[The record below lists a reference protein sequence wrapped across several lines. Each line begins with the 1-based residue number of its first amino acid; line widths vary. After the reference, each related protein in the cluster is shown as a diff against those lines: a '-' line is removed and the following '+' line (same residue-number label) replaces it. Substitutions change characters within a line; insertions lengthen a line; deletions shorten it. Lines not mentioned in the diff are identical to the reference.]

1 MLFHFGRATA
11 ALGWLLTLAGM
22 AYVVA
27 GGRETLAGT
36 EGSLPRLLV
45 GLVAVVVGSSII
57 RWVKRAGTKR

>member
-11 ALGWLLTLAGM
+11 AFGWLLTVAGV
-22 AYVVA
+22 AYVVV

-45 GLVAVVVGSSII
+45 GLVAVVVGSSIV
-57 RWVKRAGTKR
+57 RWVKRAGSRR